1 MLKAITFIL
10 DKTVSTIKE
19 IQFLGWTGLLATIIG
34 IISFMPIIYR
44 IIMTHDTSNF
54 TYTNLSLALV
64 SNLLWIVFGI
74 NKNVTTSTISGAL
87 YLIIYGIIFAYK
99 IMIQN

>member
-10 DKTVSTIKE
+10 NKTVSTIKE
-19 IQFLGWTGLLATIIG
+19 IQFLGWSGLLATIIG
-34 IISFMPIIYR
+34 IFSFLPILYR
-44 IIMTHDTSNF
+44 IMMTGDTDNF

-74 NKNVTTSTISGAL
+74 NKNVMTSTISGIL
-87 YLIIYGIIFAYK
+87 YLLIYGFIFVYK
-99 IMIQN
+99 IMI